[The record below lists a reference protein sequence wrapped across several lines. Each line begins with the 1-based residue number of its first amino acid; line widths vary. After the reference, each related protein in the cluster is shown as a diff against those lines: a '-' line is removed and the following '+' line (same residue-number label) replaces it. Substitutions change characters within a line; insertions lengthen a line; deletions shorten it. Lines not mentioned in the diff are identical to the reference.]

1 MICIPPQGLLFLRI
15 SCPSLQNLSNIAPS
29 TIDTSS
35 IINTFVF
42 VHLPEAFLFN
52 LSFLRSISGVSV
64 ASPTPPNECKV
75 TPPMLQAA
83 IPVEAVTATASG
95 FLAYLFRKPWIISR
109 SRTDLPVP
117 ALPVKNTFFCCCIT
131 RVKTFCCS
139 SLRVTRCLML
149 RAELV
154 DLG

>member
-29 TIDTSS
+29 TIDTGKSQPAVIASYKAVGCLPSS

-42 VHLPEAFLFN
+42 VHLPDAFLFI

-95 FLAYLFRKPWIISR
+95 FLAYLFRKLWIISR

-117 ALPVKNTFFCCCIT
+117 
-131 RVKTFCCS
+131 KTIS
-139 SLRVTRCLML
+139 SM
-149 RAELV
+149 
-154 DLG
+154 GQ